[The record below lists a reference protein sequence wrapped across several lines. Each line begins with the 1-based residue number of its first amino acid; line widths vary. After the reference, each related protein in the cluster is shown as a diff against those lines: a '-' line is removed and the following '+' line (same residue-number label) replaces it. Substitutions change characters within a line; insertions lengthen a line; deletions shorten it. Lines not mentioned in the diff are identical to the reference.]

1 MKRFKNI
8 LFLADEQDTPSTA
21 LSRAVALAERN
32 QARLTVVDVIGSV
45 DTPSEISAQLDIDIA
60 DLMAVKRQEALE
72 ALVQPFDHAGT
83 MIYTKVLSGITFV
96 EVIRAVQLNG
106 YDLLIKDARSPAG
119 LTERL
124 FGSTD
129 MHLLRKCP
137 CPVWIDR
144 PAAKAS
150 YDSILAAV
158 DPLSLAG
165 CDPMIMDLST
175 SLAELESSQLSIVH
189 AWHLDGESM
198 LRDGRLRLPDVEL
211 ENMLEWTE
219 QKHRDA
225 VGTLLDDY
233 GIAVDDP
240 RVHVVKGE
248 SAEAIRQLSEQVSAD
263 LIVLGTVGRTGIP
276 GFFIGNTAEDV
287 LQTTNTS
294 VLAVKPAGFVSPVE

>member
-8 LFLADEQDTPSTA
+8 LFLADEQDAPSAA

-32 QARLTVVDVIGSV
+32 QARLTVVDVIAAV
-45 DTPSEISAQLDIDIA
+45 DTPGEISAQLGMEVA
-60 DLMAVKRQEALE
+60 DLLMEKRKEALD
-72 ALVQPFDHAGT
+72 ALVRPFDVAGT
-83 MIYTKVLSGITFV
+83 VIYTKVYSGIAFV
-96 EVIRAVQLNG
+96 EVIRAVQRNG

-144 PAAKAS
+144 PAAKTS
-150 YDSILAAV
+150 YDSIVAAV
-158 DPLSLAG
+158 DPFSSAG
-165 CDPMIMDLST
+165 CDPLIMDLST
-175 SLAELESSQLSIVH
+175 SLAALESSRLSVVH

-198 LRDGRLRLPDVEL
+198 LRDGRLRLPETEL
-211 ENMLEWTE
+211 DDMLALTE

-225 VGTLLDDY
+225 VGALLNAYD
-233 GIAVDDP
+233 IAVGDP
-240 RVHVVKGE
+240 DVHLVKGE
-248 SAEAIRQLSEQVSAD
+248 SAEVIRQLSEQVSAD